1 VCADALLLLLLLLLL
16 CPGLGAA
23 GVLIVA
29 ASVAGALG
37 LCSMFGMW
45 STLIVMEVIPF
56 LVLAVGVDN
65 MFVLAHALNRQV
77 CRVGGTISGCLQSL
91 NHLRVN
97 VSPDG
102 GY

>member
-1 VCADALLLLLLLLLL
+1 MPSCRCYCCCRYAS
-16 CPGLGAA
+16 GLGAA

-65 MFVLAHALNRQV
+65 MFVLAHALGRQV
-77 CRVGGTISGCLQSL
+77 CRVGGTTSGCVQSGD
-91 NHLRVN
+91 HLRMVML
-97 VSPDG
+97 PDG
-102 GY
+102 EY

>member
-1 VCADALLLLLLLLLL
+1 M
-16 CPGLGAA
+16 
-23 GVLIVA
+23 LIVA

-77 CRVGGTISGCLQSL
+77 CRVGGTIRWLCAVTESCACDC
-91 NHLRVN
+91 VT
-97 VSPDG
+97 
-102 GY
+102 